1 MTMRL
6 IRVVVVED
14 HAIVRE
20 GVRRILAGEPDLQVV
35 ALLSDGE
42 GAAARAR
49 DTEAD
54 VVVLDVGLPGRD
66 GVGVLSDLRQIHPRA
81 RVVVLSMYPEDQ
93 CAVRL
98 LQSGASAY
106 LTKSRAPEELVAA
119 VRQVAA
125 GGRYITD
132 QLGDQLVDASSR
144 GLPHDRLSARELQVL
159 RAIGEGK
166 AVGRIAE
173 QLGLSVKTVST
184 YRARLLA
191 KLHLSDTA
199 ELMRYAIAQERDR
212 PAAQVR

>member
-1 MTMRL
+1 MSERTR
-6 IRVVVVED
+6 IVVIED

-20 GVRRILAGEPDLQVV
+20 GVRRILAAEPDLEVV
-35 ALLSDGE
+35 ALLEEGT

-49 DTEAD
+49 EVDAD
-54 VVVLDVGLPGRD
+54 VVVLDIGLPGQD
-66 GVGVLSDLRQIHPRA
+66 GVAVLAELRAQHPRA
-81 RVVVLSMYPEDQ
+81 AVVVLSMYPEDQ

-119 VRQVAA
+119 VRRVAA
-125 GGRYITD
+125 GGRYLTD
-132 QLGDQLVDASSR
+132 RIGDQLVDADAGRS
-144 GLPHDRLSARELQVL
+144 RLSNRELQVL

-166 AVGRIAE
+166 TVGRIAE

-191 KLHLSDTA
+191 KLRLTDTA
-199 ELMRYAIAQERDR
+199 ALIRYAIEQERSTPER
-212 PAAQVR
+212 PVP

>member
-1 MTMRL
+1 MSERTR
-6 IRVVVVED
+6 IVVIED

-20 GVRRILAGEPDLQVV
+20 GVRRILAAEPDLEVV
-35 ALLSDGE
+35 ALLEEGT

-49 DTEAD
+49 EVDAD
-54 VVVLDVGLPGRD
+54 VVVLDIGLPGQD
-66 GVGVLSDLRQIHPRA
+66 GVAVLAELRAKHPRA
-81 RVVVLSMYPEDQ
+81 AVVVLSMYPEDQ

-119 VRQVAA
+119 VRRVAA
-125 GGRYITD
+125 GGRYLTD
-132 QLGDQLVDASSR
+132 RIGDQLVDADAGRS
-144 GLPHDRLSARELQVL
+144 RLSNRELQVL

-166 AVGRIAE
+166 TVGRIAE

-191 KLHLSDTA
+191 KLRLTDTA
-199 ELMRYAIAQERDR
+199 ALIRYAIEQERSTPER
-212 PAAQVR
+212 PVP